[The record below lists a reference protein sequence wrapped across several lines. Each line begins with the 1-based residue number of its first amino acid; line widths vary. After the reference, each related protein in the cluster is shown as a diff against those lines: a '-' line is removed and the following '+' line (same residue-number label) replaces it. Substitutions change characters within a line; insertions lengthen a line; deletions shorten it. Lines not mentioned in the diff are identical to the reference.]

1 MNPMTFRSV
10 RARTLLVAASFLA
23 VSCSAPEQEAMED
36 EEGASIDLVDRVAL
50 TDAALASLEL
60 AYATAAVMTLT
71 PTLEVPAELIP
82 DPDRLA
88 DIGARVSGRIVDVF
102 VNTGDQVGQSDPL
115 LAIESA
121 EVGRAWADLVSAR
134 ASERVAR
141 RARDRQ
147 QELLDGRVTSV
158 RAFEEAQGAWE
169 IAEAELRAAL
179 TRLAS
184 LGVAEPAEPPTN
196 PARVTLYSPIAGSV
210 TARTVSLGEWVEPA
224 NILLQVIDLEE
235 VWLEASVYEQEMR
248 YVDVGQQ
255 VQVEVRAFPDDVFLG
270 TVERLAGVLDEKTRS
285 IGVRIALA
293 NEGGRLRPGMFATAR
308 IQGTHAHESRE
319 LIAIPWAAVQ
329 EIDGHQAVFVRAGE
343 GVFEVRSVHTAER
356 AGDFVE
362 ILTGLEV
369 GDEVVADGSF
379 LLKGQL
385 LRSELAEEDE
395 G

>member
-1 MNPMTFRSV
+1 MNPRVFRSIPV
-10 RARTLLVAASFLA
+10 RAFFVATSLLA
-23 VSCSAPEQEAMED
+23 VSCSAPEPEEVEGGEEA
-36 EEGASIDLVDRVAL
+36 GVDLADRVAL
-50 TDAALASLEL
+50 TAEALASIEL
-60 AYATAAVMTLT
+60 TYVRAAIMEMA
-71 PTLEVPAELIP
+71 PTIEVPAELVPI
-82 DPDRLA
+82 PDRLA
-88 DIGARVSGRIVDVF
+88 SIGARVSGRVVTVF
-102 VNTGDQVGQSDPL
+102 VNAGDRVGPSDPL

-134 ASERVAR
+134 ARERVAR
-141 RARDRQ
+141 RARDRH

-158 RAFEEAQGAWE
+158 RAFEEAEGGWE
-169 IAEAELRAAL
+169 VADAELRAAL

-184 LGVAEPAEPPTN
+184 LGMADPGVPPTN
-196 PARVTLYSPIAGSV
+196 PARVTLFSPITGSV
-210 TARTVSLGEWVEPA
+210 TARSASLGEWVEPSDV
-224 NILLQVIDLEE
+224 LMQVIDLEE

-255 VQVEVRAFPDDVFLG
+255 VQVELRAFPDEVFLG
-270 TVERLAGVLDEKTRS
+270 TVERLAGVLDERTRS
-285 IGVRIALA
+285 IAVRIALS

-308 IQGTHAHESRE
+308 IQGSQARE
-319 LIAIPWAAVQ
+319 NRRLIAIPWAAVQ

-343 GVFEVRSVHTAER
+343 GVFEVRIVHTAER

-369 GDEVVADGSF
+369 GDEIVANGSF

-385 LRSELAEEDE
+385 LRSELAEEEE

>member
-1 MNPMTFRSV
+1 MNPLTFRSV
-10 RARTLLVAASFLA
+10 RARTLIAAASLFA
-23 VSCSAPEQEAMED
+23 VGCSAPEPDEAEGD
-36 EEGASIDLVDRVAL
+36 EGISIDLVDRVAL
-50 TDAALASLEL
+50 TDDALASLEL
-60 AYATAAVMTLT
+60 TYATAAVMELT

-88 DIGARVSGRIVDVF
+88 EIGARVSGRIVEVF
-102 VNTGDQVGQSDPL
+102 VNTGDRVSQSDPL

-121 EVGRAWADLVSAR
+121 EVGRAWADLVAAR
-134 ASERVAR
+134 AGERVAR
-141 RARDRQ
+141 RALDRQ

-158 RAFEEAQGAWE
+158 RAFEETQSAWE

-184 LGVAEPAEPPTN
+184 LGVAEPAEPPAN
-196 PARVTLYSPIAGSV
+196 PARVTLFSPIAGSV
-210 TARTVSLGEWVEPA
+210 TARTVSLGQWVEPA

-319 LIAIPWAAVQ
+319 LVAIPWAAVQ
-329 EIDGHQAVFVRAGE
+329 EIDGHQAVFVRAGD